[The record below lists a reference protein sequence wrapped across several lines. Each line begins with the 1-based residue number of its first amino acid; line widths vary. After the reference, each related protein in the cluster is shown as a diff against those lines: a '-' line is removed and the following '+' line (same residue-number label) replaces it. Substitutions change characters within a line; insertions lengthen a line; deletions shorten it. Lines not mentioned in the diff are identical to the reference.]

1 MTFFEELRNKK
12 EEEFKQNTGLNLWE
26 LTDIEAHIASNTIET
41 FVYSRDKAYFDD
53 SNLYIIAD
61 STVLA
66 SYELNSIKELTRTS
80 YISNDKRIWK
90 LVIDDTY
97 KKQEFKLIPFK
108 NLTTVNFSLFLDKV
122 AENEDSLVNSEFIF

>member
-1 MTFFEELRNKK
+1 M
-12 EEEFKQNTGLNLWE
+12 NLWE

-122 AENEDSLVNSEFIF
+122 AENEDSLVNSEFLF